1 MNPGFAGICCLKPFS
16 TILVNNVMQKKP
28 LLEFTDKGIYC
39 ATGRFYIDPWKPVDN
54 AVITHAHADH
64 AYPGNGHYLAQN
76 DSREVLRYRLGDIQ
90 LQTVAYGEKMVKNGV
105 QISLHPAG
113 HVIGSAQVRVEYKGE
128 VWVVSGDYKV
138 EDDGISAPFEPVKCH
153 HFISECTF
161 GMPVYQWKPQAVIF
175 NDINAWWRNNVEH
188 GAATVLV
195 GYSLG
200 KAQRILQNLDLS
212 IGKVYTHG
220 VIENTNEAL
229 RRNGIILNPTERIT
243 PESLK
248 EDVRKG
254 IILAPPSSV
263 GTPWMRRFQP
273 YSFGYCSG
281 WMAIRGAK
289 RRRAADRGFVL
300 SDHADWD
307 GLISAIDATGC
318 ECVYLTHGY
327 TATFSRYLNEIG
339 YNAREVHTLF
349 GEEEEDASP
358 QPSSKERELEEAT
371 TPFPRSLQAGE
382 AKVLSFGG
390 DGGGLRRPGEATQPL
405 QEDSR

>member
-1 MNPGFAGICCLKPFS
+1 MP
-16 TILVNNVMQKKP
+16 KKP

-39 ATGRFYIDPWKPVDN
+39 AKGDFYIDPWKPVDD

-64 AYPGNGHYLAQN
+64 AYFGHKNYLAHHF
-76 DSREVLRYRLGDIQ
+76 SKEVMLHRLGEIN
-90 LQTVAYGEKMVKNGV
+90 LQTIGYGETVTKNGV
-105 QISLHPAG
+105 EISLYPAG
-113 HVIGSAQVRVEYKGE
+113 HVIGSAQIRVEYKGE
-128 VWVVSGDYKV
+128 IWVVSGDYKV
-138 EDDGISAPFEPVKCH
+138 EDDGISTPFEPVRCH

-161 GMPVYQWKPQAVIF
+161 GMPVYKWKPQVEIF
-175 NDINAWWRNNVEH
+175 NDVNNWWRSNVEM
-188 GAATVLV
+188 GVATVIV

-243 PESLK
+243 QESSK
-248 EDVRKG
+248 EEVRKG
-254 IILAPPSSV
+254 IIIAPPSSV
-263 GTPWMRRFQP
+263 GTPWMRKFQP

-318 ECVYLTHGY
+318 ESVYLTHGY
-327 TATFSRYLNEIG
+327 TATFTRYLNDIG
-339 YNAREVHTLF
+339 FDAHEVHTLYGDDEDPGIPDEDINK
-349 GEEEEDASP
+349 GETHKNADEVLAAD
-358 QPSSKERELEEAT
+358 EA
-371 TPFPRSLQAGE
+371 
-382 AKVLSFGG
+382 GG
-390 DGGGLRRPGEATQPL
+390 ATL
-405 QEDSR
+405 

>member
-1 MNPGFAGICCLKPFS
+1 MA
-16 TILVNNVMQKKP
+16 KKP
-28 LLEFTDKGIYC
+28 LLEVTDRGIYC
-39 ATGRFYIDPWKPVDN
+39 AMGDFYVDPWKPVDN

-64 AYPGNGHYLAQN
+64 AYFGNKHYLAHHF
-76 DSREVLRYRLGDIQ
+76 SKEVLLYRLGEIQ
-90 LQTVAYGEKMVKNGV
+90 LQTVAYGETVMKNGV

-113 HVIGSAQVRVEYKGE
+113 HVIGSAQIRVEYQGE

-138 EDDGISAPFEPVKCH
+138 EDDGVSTPFEPVRCN

-161 GMPVYQWKPQAVIF
+161 GMPVYQWKPQVEIF
-175 NDINAWWRNNVEH
+175 NDINSWWHSNLEH
-188 GAATVLV
+188 GISTVLV

-200 KAQRILQNLDLS
+200 KAQRILQNLD
-212 IGKVYTHG
+212 IYNGKVYTHG

-243 PESLK
+243 PETSK
-248 EDVRKG
+248 DEVRKG

-318 ECVYLTHGY
+318 ESVYLTHGY

-339 YNAREVHTLF
+339 FDAHEVHTLY
-349 GEEEEDASP
+349 GDDEGLVSETATSEDTS
-358 QPSSKERELEEAT
+358 QELSE
-371 TPFPRSLQAGE
+371 
-382 AKVLSFGG
+382 KGG
-390 DGGGLRRPGEATQPL
+390 TSQ
-405 QEDSR
+405 